1 MNNKFFRFLITWS
14 WLYPLLILLGIFVFG
29 IYLGNSKRDILP
41 TAAYIANTIS
51 EESLE
56 SEESSE
62 NIVSSIS
69 DINIKENG
77 NYTSKADVALY
88 IHTYN
93 KLPNN
98 YISKKDASAAGWN
111 QETDN
116 LDIILPGRSIG
127 GDEYGNSSDKL
138 PKAEGRRYYEA
149 DIDYDGGSR
158 NSKRIV
164 YSSDGLIFYTEDSYE
179 NFERLY

>member
-116 LDIILPGRSIG
+116 LDIILP
-127 GDEYGNSSDKL
+127 
-138 PKAEGRRYYEA
+138 KAEGRRYYEA

>member
-1 MNNKFFRFLITWS
+1 MITWS
-14 WLYPLLILLGIFVFG
+14 WLYPLLILLGIFIFG

-111 QETDN
+111 QE
-116 LDIILPGRSIG
+116 I
-127 GDEYGNSSDKL
+127 
-138 PKAEGRRYYEA
+138 
-149 DIDYDGGSR
+149 
-158 NSKRIV
+158 
-164 YSSDGLIFYTEDSYE
+164 
-179 NFERLY
+179 

>member
-14 WLYPLLILLGIFVFG
+14 WLYPLLILLGIFIFG

-69 DINIKENG
+69 DVNIKENG
-77 NYTSKADVALY
+77 NYTLV
-88 IHTYN
+88 
-93 KLPNN
+93 
-98 YISKKDASAAGWN
+98 
-111 QETDN
+111 
-116 LDIILPGRSIG
+116 
-127 GDEYGNSSDKL
+127 
-138 PKAEGRRYYEA
+138 
-149 DIDYDGGSR
+149 
-158 NSKRIV
+158 
-164 YSSDGLIFYTEDSYE
+164 
-179 NFERLY
+179 